1 MKNSKFL
8 KIAVF
13 SLLTMTVSCREELT
27 ENSSDKAHV
36 IEQASV
42 KNGRLYFPNKESLNA
57 TYQDLKKKDIETV
70 QHFVDE
76 KGIESLVP
84 IITAKNE
91 TEVISELKF
100 RKIGSLKKGTSLLMR
115 GESPAVSDEDI
126 YDDLDDLEEVVGDEV
141 YASMLNGSAE
151 IQIADKIYKYT
162 DVGMFVTTE
171 QNYAKLENYLEVR
184 RISPDL
190 LIPTDASVREG
201 FMTDKPSGD
210 LVTLPN
216 TDNTISYF
224 SAPVD
229 RRSGADGN
237 GFRGGGFRGGDGT
250 SGGNGG
256 FRNGDGT
263 SGGNGSGNNGGTRSG
278 SDGGFRNPNPQPQ
291 PQEPSIATIVQN
303 LPIGEVRKPWLGNVF
318 GKTWTTYDKY
328 ESKRRVKVKFYSQ
341 NLYLVYA
348 VGCKVKH
355 QYKGWTGLWRKE
367 NAEKLGI
374 GINSISWKFSHSL
387 TYASNNTPREV
398 YWLDG
403 KMYKAA
409 NNTDYVNVGPATMP
423 TFPFSKNA
431 TVDAVIQFTTNLSGL
446 SEEQLNK
453 MFWEAA
459 WKQANKFM
467 EGQNKK
473 LNRVAFVVDS
483 YEQTYIQYYDFSQI
497 EDNQD
502 VIERIFNWGVATP
515 QFTYTFGGGTGT
527 GIAVTSYKFD
537 FLQPTAVAVSMYGI
551 AKKNG
556 AWHGVKLN
564 AK

>member
-1 MKNSKFL
+1 MKNSKLL

-13 SLLTMTVSCREELT
+13 SLLTVTFSCREELET
-27 ENSSDKAHV
+27 SADKAHV
-36 IEQASV
+36 IEQPSV
-42 KNGRLYFPNKESLNA
+42 KNGRLYFPNKESLTA
-57 TYQDLKKKDIETV
+57 TYQDLKKKDLGTV
-70 QHFVDE
+70 QHFIDA

-84 IITAKNE
+84 IITEKNE
-91 TEVISELKF
+91 TEVISELKS
-100 RKIGSLKKGTSLLMR
+100 RKIESLQKTSSMLMR
-115 GESPAVSDEDI
+115 GEPVSDEDI
-126 YDDLDDLEEVVGDEV
+126 YDDIDDLEEVVGDEV

-151 IQIADKIYKYT
+151 IQIADQIYKYT
-162 DVGMFVTTE
+162 DVGLFVTTE
-171 QNYAKLENYLEVR
+171 QNYSRLQNYLEVR

-190 LIPTDASVREG
+190 LIPTEASVRES

-216 TDNTISYF
+216 TDNRISYF
-224 SAPVD
+224 ASPVD
-229 RRSGADGN
+229 RRSGS
-237 GFRGGGFRGGDGT
+237 GGGFRGGDGS
-250 SGGNGG
+250 SGG
-256 FRNGDGT
+256 
-263 SGGNGSGNNGGTRSG
+263 SGSSGSTGGTRTG
-278 SDGGFRNPNPQPQ
+278 GGGFRNPPTTTPQ
-291 PQEPSIATIVQN
+291 PQEPSIASIVQN

-387 TYASNNTPREV
+387 TYASDNTPREV

-409 NNTDYVNVGPATMP
+409 NNTDYINVGPATMP

-446 SEEQLNK
+446 SEEQLSK
-453 MFWEAA
+453 LFWEAA

-564 AK
+564 AQ

>member
-1 MKNSKFL
+1 MKNSKLL

-13 SLLTMTVSCREELT
+13 SLLTVTFSCREELT
-27 ENSSDKAHV
+27 EASADKANV
-36 IEQASV
+36 IEQATV

-57 TYQDLKKKDIETV
+57 TYADLKKKDPETV
-70 QHFVDE
+70 QHFIEE

-84 IITAKNE
+84 VITNKNE
-91 TEVISELKF
+91 NEVISELKS
-100 RKIGSLKKGTSLLMR
+100 RKIGSLQKTSSMLMR
-115 GESPAVSDEDI
+115 GESVSPVSDEDI

-162 DVGMFVTTE
+162 DAGMFVTTE
-171 QNYAKLENYLEVR
+171 QNYSRLQNYLEVR

-190 LIPTDASVREG
+190 LIPTEASVREQ
-201 FMTDKPSGD
+201 FITDMPSGE

-224 SAPVD
+224 SSPVD
-229 RRSGADGN
+229 RRSGANG
-237 GFRGGGFRGGDGT
+237 GFRDGGDGGFRGGDGNT
-250 SGGNGG
+250 GPRTGGNGG
-256 FRNGDGT
+256 FRNPPT
-263 SGGNGSGNNGGTRSG
+263 TT
-278 SDGGFRNPNPQPQ
+278 PQ

-398 YWLDG
+398 YWVDG

-446 SEEQLNK
+446 TEEQLNK
-453 MFWEAA
+453 LFWENA

-527 GIAVTSYKFD
+527 GVAVTSYKFD